1 MPDRVTERGTTKPAG
16 GDMNRNEGR
25 LEKSEQML
33 TKYAET
39 RKNEGRR
46 DTRTNV
52 EVGGK
57 TRNEDK
63 KRYQDQCR
71 GMQNSGYGLV
81 RGGSYVEGPC
91 RILGHMR
98 PGAIIES

>member
-71 GMQNSGYGLV
+71 GEAEPRVRPCARGLICSGSV
-81 RGGSYVEGPC
+81 
-91 RILGHMR
+91 
-98 PGAIIES
+98 